1 MVTKTTE
8 HGRSYDVDGKRF
20 TWMPLDDDDQPGNLA
35 PVVIPLRIK
44 FGLVRDLV
52 GQGLDAQG
60 MFDFLNRLI
69 PTQTDALDE
78 MDLNDFQIMFATWQT
93 EYEAL
98 TGASMGESGGS
109 ST

>member
-1 MVTKTTE
+1 MVDKTTDN
-8 HGRSYDVDGKRF
+8 GQRYSIDGKRM
-20 TWMPLDDDDQPGNLA
+20 TWYPLDENDEAGNLA
-35 PVVIPLRIK
+35 PVVLPLRIK

-69 PTQTDALDE
+69 PDQAAALDE
-78 MDLNDFQIMFATWQT
+78 MDLNDFQVMFTTWQM

-98 TGASMGESGGS
+98 TGASLGESVGS
-109 ST
+109 SI

>member
-1 MVTKTTE
+1 MPEKTTPN
-8 HGRSYDVDGKRF
+8 GRTYNVDGKRF
-20 TWMPLDDDDQPGNLA
+20 TWYPLDEDDQPGNLA
-35 PVVIPLRIK
+35 PVTIPLRIK

-69 PTQTDALDE
+69 PDQADALDE
-78 MDLNDFQIMFATWQT
+78 MDLNDFQDMFGTWQG

-98 TGASMGESGGS
+98 SGASLGESGGS